1 MKKLLS
7 VLLMTAV
14 LLSAAVGFTGCG
26 KEKSE
31 PMEEPVQTDA
41 VEETAEELPFEE
53 GELADD
59 KYVNNWADVTVPVPE
74 NTQPMTGEEMKN
86 LLDEACSCVTG
97 EETDETHE
105 HIGDNIVPLFM
116 VDDADD
122 AGKLKIQYTA
132 EEKNDIETAEEYLE
146 TTIEQLSQVK
156 EDIEFAKENEVVEI
170 GGQEYLHNSIVRED
184 GVTIDYYV
192 RAMQEKFLVLSVGH
206 SEERADEA
214 HAWIESIDAAAEKE
228 TSEETPEAAE

>member
-31 PMEEPVQTDA
+31 PMEEPAQTEA
-41 VEETAEELPFEE
+41 VEETPEELPFEE
-53 GELADD
+53 GELSDG

-74 NTQPMTGEEMKN
+74 NTQPMTSEEMN
-86 LLDEACSCVTG
+86 TVLTEACTCVSE

-105 HIGDNIVPLFM
+105 HISENIVPLFM
-116 VDDADD
+116 VDNSTDE
-122 AGKLKIQYTA
+122 GKLKIQYTA
-132 EEKNDIETAEEYLE
+132 EEKGSLETAEEYLE
-146 TTIEQLSQVK
+146 TTIDQLSQVK
-156 EDIEFAKENEVVEI
+156 EDIEFAKENEAVEI

-192 RAMQEKFLVLSVGH
+192 RAMQEKFLVLSVGY
-206 SEERADEA
+206 SEGRAEQA
-214 HAWIESIDAAAEKE
+214 HAWLADIDSAE
-228 TSEETPEAAE
+228 